1 MYTRCIFF
9 RFRPEPTTI
18 VDNEN
23 ENDDADDCLTNYAIL
38 DLVIKTDNT
47 HTYRHTLKSFK

>member
-47 HTYRHTLKSFK
+47 HTHTHTDTH